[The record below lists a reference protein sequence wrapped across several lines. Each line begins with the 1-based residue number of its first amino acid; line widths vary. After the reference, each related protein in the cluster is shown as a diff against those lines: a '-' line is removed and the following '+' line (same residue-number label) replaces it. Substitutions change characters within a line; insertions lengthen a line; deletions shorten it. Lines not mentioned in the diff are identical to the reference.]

1 MNYLSLVNGQM
12 RGKLSFV
19 NINLNLFFFNCLQ
32 EPGQADDLLFGGQ
45 KRGGTR
51 RRSRPHL
58 AGGQLRYHPQ
68 VLRRHLCH
76 QRQADGERLPRGG
89 GHGGRVPEVEG
100 VSGPAWGR
108 AGQHGGH
115 CSAGAGQNGRQHQV
129 AEPIPR
135 PGSGLAGQGVSC
147 CRG

>member
-89 GHGGRVPEVEG
+89 GHGGEEG
-100 VSGPAWGR
+100 EAGDQEERRRGGR
-108 AGQHGGH
+108 RRHF
-115 CSAGAGQNGRQHQV
+115 GR
-129 AEPIPR
+129 
-135 PGSGLAGQGVSC
+135 
-147 CRG
+147 